1 MANARNSIPAVIV
14 DEASE
19 WFVLMRDQSAS
30 STEREAFAAWLR
42 SSPVHMGAYLDMA
55 KLWND
60 SAYVSSNVD
69 LNEPIDNVVP
79 LRHGAE
85 LDDTRVEQPGETALS
100 NDVRHRD
107 FRPFVLV
114 AGLLI
119 ACMIGV
125 GAWWSFART
134 STYTAGVGEQRLITL
149 TDGSVV
155 QLNARSR
162 IAVRTTSTERYV
174 DLIAGQALFQVAH
187 DETRPFIVQSGGMTV
202 RAVGTQFDVNRLQ
215 ATTIVT
221 VVEGR
226 VQLNGVAPPWVAQWL
241 PSVFG
246 PASVQPNRSA
256 LRSPTTSD
264 TQRLQAAPSMA
275 LILSAGDQA
284 TIGRNG
290 DIARQLHANVPA
302 AIGWVHQE
310 LFFQGRPLREVIEE
324 FNRYS
329 QAPIV
334 LADQS
339 LGDMRVNAVFHTTS
353 ADSLLRFVSRLDGI
367 KVDRSPDGIVIYRS
381 P

>member
-1 MANARNSIPAVIV
+1 MANARNSIPSVIV

-30 STEREAFAAWLR
+30 STEREAFSAWLR

-60 SAYVSSNVD
+60 SAYVSSNLD
-69 LNEPIDNVVP
+69 LNKPIDNVVP

-162 IAVRTTSTERYV
+162 IAVRATSTERYV

-215 ATTIVT
+215 ATTVVT

-226 VQLNGVAPPWVAQWL
+226 VQLNGVAPP
-241 PSVFG
+241 
-246 PASVQPNRSA
+246 
-256 LRSPTTSD
+256 
-264 TQRLQAAPSMA
+264 

-284 TIGRNG
+284 TVGRNG
-290 DIARQLHANVPA
+290 DIARQPHANVPA
-302 AIGWVHQE
+302 AIGWLHQE

-334 LADQS
+334 LADPS

-367 KVDRSPDGIVIYRS
+367 KVDRSPDGIIIYRS